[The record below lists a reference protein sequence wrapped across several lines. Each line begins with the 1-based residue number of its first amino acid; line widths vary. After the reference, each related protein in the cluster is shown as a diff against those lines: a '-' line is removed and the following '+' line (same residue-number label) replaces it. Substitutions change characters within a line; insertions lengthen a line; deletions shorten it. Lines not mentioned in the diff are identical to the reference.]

1 MFEND
6 IISGKLYIC
15 SRSCDGGSGIRST
28 ELNGNTAMVLFI
40 CPWRASLIVAN
51 YCRDTS
57 DFIRQG
63 LHNDVFTAVESTSD
77 GSVVSVP
84 KA

>member
-1 MFEND
+1 M
-6 IISGKLYIC
+6 
-15 SRSCDGGSGIRST
+15 
-28 ELNGNTAMVLFI
+28 
-40 CPWRASLIVAN
+40 VAN